1 MDTLEYLQALY
12 NGLSSGALSVTAK
25 VGASMLTKW
34 FSPDQ
39 LEQMALFAQKCG
51 TKYNTYIGISPREKS
66 LGKNSRGQKEDVGWL
81 VTLFADYDV
90 KGPAHKETRLPESR
104 EELLTFLNSLPIP
117 ISLAVDSG
125 NGVHAYWLLKTPYR
139 TDTDELRDKA
149 EACIKGWERFI
160 NDRAMR
166 EHGWRFDAVCDLP
179 RMLRAPGT
187 TNFKTEDHP
196 CCQVIHSSDIR
207 YDLTDFE
214 PYAIVGNPPPAKTVP
229 VDTADAF
236 AMMGSGS
243 AQELMDGCEFLQHC
257 RDDAQNLPEPI
268 WHAAITNLA
277 LTSDGQE
284 MIHEISRPY
293 PGYSYAETQ
302 KKFENAVKANKP
314 HTCKYIQEHLGFR
327 CGRDCGVKAPIAL
340 LRKGQ
345 KGPVVWEQPIP
356 FDEISLPDFPVDAL
370 PDAIADY
377 VNAVAESTQTPP
389 DMAATAALAI
399 VALTMQGKYK
409 VRGKDD
415 WVEPVNLYAVNVA
428 EPAERKSAVIS
439 LMTRFMSEYEA
450 EYNKQ
455 MSAKLEVNQMAKRV
469 LERKKAAIIEKVSK
483 GKADE
488 TELQEVGEEIANFAE
503 LHPLRLYTDD
513 VTTEK
518 LTSIL
523 ADNGGVAGLV
533 SAEGG
538 IFDLLAGIYSKN
550 VNIDVFLKAHA
561 GDSLRV
567 DRIGRSSETIQH
579 PALTV
584 LLAVQPSVLS
594 GMMQNSTF
602 RGRGLTA
609 RFLYCMPT
617 SKVGARKYRSEAIP
631 AEVATTYEFVIR
643 DLLEEEAREAPQIIP
658 LSAEADKLLEEF
670 ANELEPKLRE
680 EYSDISDWAGKLTG
694 AVLRISALLCRSSV
708 MVSNPFEMDSADLV
722 VSGETM
728 ANAIRIGRYYLEH
741 ARAAYSLMGADPAVK
756 QCKYVLAAISKYGL
770 TEVNRRDIMRICR
783 SFKTAE
789 EVQPVLNRLAEYG
802 YLAVKDDGNYATGGR
817 PANPTYLVNP
827 AVLTG

>member
-1 MDTLEYLQALY
+1 MDTLEFLQALY
-12 NGLSSGALSVTAK
+12 RDLPGGALSVTAK
-25 VGASMLTKW
+25 VDGSMLTKW
-34 FSPDQ
+34 FHPDQ
-39 LEQMALFAQKCG
+39 LEKMARFIHKCG
-51 TKYNTYIGISPREKS
+51 QKYNTYIGINPRGKP
-66 LGKNSRGQKEDVGWL
+66 LGEYSRGQKEDVGSL
-81 VTLFADYDV
+81 VAFYADCDV
-90 KGPAHKETRLPESR
+90 KGPAHKETRLPDTP
-104 EELLTFLNSLPIP
+104 EELLGFINSLPIP
-117 ISLAVDSG
+117 ASLAVDSG
-125 NGVHAYWLLKTPYR
+125 NGVHFYWLLKAPFM

-149 EACIKGWERFI
+149 EAWIKGWERYI
-160 NDRAMR
+160 NDRALKER
-166 EHGWRFDAVCDLP
+166 GWRFDAVCDLP

-187 TNFKTEDHP
+187 TNFKTDEKPLCH
-196 CCQVIHSSDIR
+196 VLYSSDAR
-207 YDLTDFE
+207 YEPADFE
-214 PYAIVGNPPPAKTVP
+214 PYITVEEPPKAKSAP
-229 VDTADAF
+229 VDTSDAF

-243 AQELMDGCEFLQHC
+243 AQELMHGCEFLQHC
-257 RDDAQNLPEPI
+257 RDEAQLLPEPM

-277 LTSDGQE
+277 LTMDGQE
-284 MIHEISRPY
+284 MVHEISRPY
-293 PGYSYAETQ
+293 PQYSYAETQ

-314 HTCKYIQEHLGFR
+314 HTCKYIQERLGFQ
-327 CGRDCGVKAPIAL
+327 CSRDCGVKAPIAL
-340 LRKGQ
+340 LRKAK
-345 KGPVVWEQPIP
+345 KGPILWETPIP
-356 FDEISLPDFPVDAL
+356 FDEIELPAFPVDAL
-370 PDAIADY
+370 PAEIADY

-389 DMAATAALAI
+389 DMAATAALAVI
-399 VALTMQGKYK
+399 ALAVQGKYK
-409 VRGKDD
+409 VRGKED
-415 WVEPVNLYAVNVA
+415 WIEPVNLYAVNVA

-455 MSAKLEVNQMAKRV
+455 LSAKLEVNQMAKRV

-488 TELQEVGEEIANFAE
+488 KELQEVGEEIANFVE

-523 ADNGGVAGLV
+523 ADSGGMAGLV

-567 DRIGRSSETIQH
+567 DRVGRSSETIQH

-631 AEVATTYEFVIR
+631 PQVTATYEMVIR
-643 DLLEEEAREAPQIIP
+643 DLLEEEAGEYPQVIP
-658 LSAEADKLLEEF
+658 LSAEADKLLEAF

-680 EYSDISDWAGKLTG
+680 EYSDISDWAGKLAG
-694 AVLRISALLCRSSV
+694 AVLRISGLLCRASV
-708 MVSNPFEMDSADLV
+708 MVSNPFETDATELK

-728 ANAIRIGRYYLEH
+728 ENAIQIGRYYLEH
-741 ARAAYSLMGADPAVK
+741 ARAAYSLMGADPVVK
-756 QCKYVLAAISKYGL
+756 QCKYVLGAIGKHGL
-770 TEVNRRDIMRICR
+770 IEVNRRDVMRICR
-783 SFKTAE
+783 GFKTAE
-789 EVQPVLNRLAEYG
+789 EVQPVLSRLAEYG
-802 YLAVKDDGNYATGGR
+802 YLAVKDDGSYSTGGR

-827 AVLTG
+827 AALVA

>member
-1 MDTLEYLQALY
+1 MDTLEFLQALY
-12 NGLSSGALSVTAK
+12 KDLPGGALSVTAK
-25 VGASMLTKW
+25 VGSDMLTKW
-34 FSPDQ
+34 FAPTQ
-39 LEQMALFAQKCG
+39 LEQMAAFAQKCG
-51 TKYNTYIGISPREKS
+51 AKYNTYFGISPREKP
-66 LGKNSRGQKEDVGWL
+66 LGTNSRGQKKDTGWL
-81 VTLFADYDV
+81 VTLFADYDI

-104 EELLTFLNSLPIP
+104 EELLAFLNGLPLP
-117 ISLAVDSG
+117 ISLAVHSG
-125 NGVHAYWLLKTPYR
+125 NGLHAYWLLKSPYK
-139 TDTDELRDKA
+139 TDTEEARNEA
-149 EACIKGWERFI
+149 ETYLKGWEHYI
-160 NDRAMR
+160 NQRASE
-166 EHGWRFDAVCDLP
+166 EHGWHFDSVCDLP

-187 TNFKTEDHP
+187 TNFKTAEHP
-196 CCQVIHSSDIR
+196 CCQVICSSDTR
-207 YDLTDFE
+207 YDLKDFK
-214 PYAIVGNPPPAKTVP
+214 PYIVTEKQAKEDSGP
-229 VDTADAF
+229 VATDAF
-236 AMMGSGS
+236 ALMGRGS
-243 AQELMDGCEFLQHC
+243 AQELLDGCEFLQHC
-257 RDDAQNLPEPI
+257 RDDAQNLPEPM

-293 PGYSYAETQ
+293 PQYTYTETQ
-302 KKFENAVKANKP
+302 KKYENAVKANKP
-314 HTCKYIQEHLGFR
+314 HTCKYIQSHLGFQ
-327 CGRDCGVKAPIAL
+327 CSRDCGVKAPIVL
-340 LRKGQ
+340 LRKAHREPIQ
-345 KGPVVWEQPIP
+345 WESPIP
-356 FDEISLPDFPVDAL
+356 FDEIDLPTFPVDAL

-389 DMAATAALAI
+389 DMAATAALAVI
-399 VALTMQGKYK
+399 ALSIQGKYK
-409 VRGKDD
+409 VRAKAD
-415 WVEPVNLYAVNVA
+415 WVEPVNLYTVNVA

-450 EYNKQ
+450 DYNKQ
-455 MSAKLEVNQMAKRV
+455 QSASLETNQMAKRV

-488 TELQEVGEEIANFAE
+488 KELQDVGEEIANFVE

-538 IFDLLAGIYSKN
+538 IFDLIAGIYSKN
-550 VNIDVFLKAHA
+550 VNIDVFLKAHS

-617 SKVGARKYRSEAIP
+617 SKVGSRKYRNEAIP
-631 AEVATTYEFVIR
+631 SQVTTSYELIIR
-643 DLLEEEAREAPQIIP
+643 DLLDEETGESPQIIP
-658 LSAEADKLLEEF
+658 LSEEADNLLEDF
-670 ANELEPKLRE
+670 ANELEPKLRG
-680 EYSDISDWAGKLTG
+680 EYSDISDWAGKLSGT
-694 AVLRISALLCRSSV
+694 VLRISALLCRASV
-708 MVSNPFEMDSADLV
+708 MVANTFEMDAADLV
-722 VSGETM
+722 VSGEAM
-728 ANAIRIGRYYLEH
+728 ENAIRIGRYYLEH

-756 QCKYVLAAISKYGL
+756 QCKYVLGAISKYGMA
-770 TEVNRRDIMRICR
+770 EVSRRDVMRICR
-783 SFKTAE
+783 SFKTAD
-789 EVQPVLNRLAEYG
+789 EVQPVLKRLVEYG
-802 YLAVKDDGNYATGGR
+802 YLALKDDGNYATGGR

-827 AVLTG
+827 AVLAG

>member
-1 MDTLEYLQALY
+1 MDTLEFLQALY
-12 NGLSSGALSVTAK
+12 KDLPGGALSVTAK
-25 VGASMLTKW
+25 VDGRMHTRW
-34 FSPDQ
+34 FESGQ
-39 LEQMALFAQKCG
+39 LEEMARFIGRCG
-51 TKYNTYIGISPREKS
+51 RKYNTYIGINPRNKS
-66 LGKNSRGQKEDVGWL
+66 LGEYSRGQKEDVGSL
-81 VTLFADYDV
+81 VAFYADCDV
-90 KGPAHKETRLPESR
+90 KGPAHKETRLPETS
-104 EELLTFLNSLPIP
+104 EELLGFINSLPIP
-117 ISLAVDSG
+117 ASLAVDSG
-125 NGVHAYWLLKTPYR
+125 NGIHFYWLLKTPFI
-139 TDTDELRDKA
+139 TETNELRDKA
-149 EACIKGWERFI
+149 EAWIKGWERYI
-160 NDRAMR
+160 NERALKER
-166 EHGWRFDAVCDLP
+166 GWRFDAVCDLP

-187 TNFKTEDHP
+187 TNFKTEEKP
-196 CCQVIHSSDIR
+196 SCQVAYSSDTR
-207 YDLTDFE
+207 YDPSDFE
-214 PYAIVGNPPPAKTVP
+214 PYISVEAKACPTP
-229 VDTADAF
+229 IDTADAF

-243 AQELMDGCEFLQHC
+243 AKELMDGCEFLQHC
-257 RDDAQNLPEPI
+257 RDEAQSLPEPM

-277 LTSDGQE
+277 LTMDGQE
-284 MIHEISRPY
+284 MVHEISRPY
-293 PGYSYAETQ
+293 PTYSYGETQ
-302 KKFENAVKANKP
+302 KKYENAVKANKP

-327 CGRDCGVKAPIAL
+327 CSRDCGVKAPIAR
-340 LRKGQ
+340 LRKSQ
-345 KGPVVWEQPIP
+345 KGPILWEMPIP
-356 FDEISLPDFPVDAL
+356 FDEIDLPAFPVDAL
-370 PDAIADY
+370 PAEIADY

-389 DMAATAALAI
+389 DMAATAALAVI
-399 VALTMQGKYK
+399 ALAVQGKYK
-409 VRGKDD
+409 VRGKED

-455 MSAKLEVNQMAKRV
+455 LSAKLEVNQMAKRV

-483 GKADE
+483 GTADGK
-488 TELQEVGEEIANFAE
+488 ELQEVGEEIANFVE

-523 ADNGGVAGLV
+523 ADSGGVAGLV

-567 DRIGRSSETIQH
+567 DRVGRSSETIQH

-631 AEVATTYEFVIR
+631 PQVTAIYEMVIR
-643 DLLEEEAREAPQIIP
+643 DLLEEEAGEHPQIIP
-658 LSAEADKLLEEF
+658 LSPEADRLLEDF

-680 EYSDISDWAGKLTG
+680 EYSDISDWAGKLVG
-694 AVLRISALLCRSSV
+694 AVLRISGLLCRASV
-708 MVSNPFEMDSADLV
+708 MVSNPFETDSNDLE
-722 VSGETM
+722 VSRETM
-728 ANAIRIGRYYLEH
+728 ENAIRIGRYYLEH
-741 ARAAYSLMGADPAVK
+741 ARAAYSLMGADPVVK
-756 QCKYVLAAISKYGL
+756 QCKYVLSAIGKYGM
-770 TEVNRRDIMRICR
+770 TEVNRRDVMRICR

-789 EVQPVLNRLAEYG
+789 EVQPVLNRLSEYG
-802 YLAVKDDGNYATGGR
+802 YLAVKDDANYSTGGR
-817 PANPTYLVNP
+817 PGNPTYLVNP
-827 AVLTG
+827 AVLAA

>member
-1 MDTLEYLQALY
+1 MDTLEFLQALY
-12 NGLSSGALSVTAK
+12 RDLPGGALSVTAK
-25 VGASMLTKW
+25 VDGSMLTKW
-34 FSPDQ
+34 FHPDQ
-39 LEQMALFAQKCG
+39 LEKMARFIHKCG
-51 TKYNTYIGISPREKS
+51 QKYNTYIGINPRGKP
-66 LGKNSRGQKEDVGWL
+66 LGEYSRGQKEDVGSL
-81 VTLFADYDV
+81 VAFYADCDV
-90 KGPAHKETRLPESR
+90 KGPAHKETRLPDTP
-104 EELLTFLNSLPIP
+104 EELLGFINSLPIP
-117 ISLAVDSG
+117 ASLAVDSG
-125 NGVHAYWLLKTPYR
+125 NGVHFYWLLKAPFM

-149 EACIKGWERFI
+149 EAWIKGWERYI
-160 NDRAMR
+160 NDRALKER
-166 EHGWRFDAVCDLP
+166 GWRFDAVCDLP

-187 TNFKTEDHP
+187 TNFKTDEKPLCH
-196 CCQVIHSSDIR
+196 VLYSSDAR
-207 YDLTDFE
+207 YEPADFE
-214 PYAIVGNPPPAKTVP
+214 PYITVEEPPKAKSAP
-229 VDTADAF
+229 VDTSDAF

-243 AQELMDGCEFLQHC
+243 AQELMHGCEFLQHC
-257 RDDAQNLPEPI
+257 RDEAQLLPEPM

-277 LTSDGQE
+277 LTMDGQE
-284 MIHEISRPY
+284 MVHEISRPY
-293 PGYSYAETQ
+293 PQYSYAETQ

-314 HTCKYIQEHLGFR
+314 HTCKYIQERLGFQ
-327 CGRDCGVKAPIAL
+327 CSRDCGVKAPIAL
-340 LRKGQ
+340 LRKAK
-345 KGPVVWEQPIP
+345 KGPILWETPIP
-356 FDEISLPDFPVDAL
+356 FDEIELPAFPVDAL
-370 PDAIADY
+370 PAEIADY

-389 DMAATAALAI
+389 DMAATAALAVI
-399 VALTMQGKYK
+399 ALAVQGKYK
-409 VRGKDD
+409 VRGKED
-415 WVEPVNLYAVNVA
+415 WIEPVNLYAVNVA

-455 MSAKLEVNQMAKRV
+455 LSAKLEVNQMAKRV

-488 TELQEVGEEIANFAE
+488 KELQEVGEEIANFVE

-523 ADNGGVAGLV
+523 ADSGGMAGLV

-567 DRIGRSSETIQH
+567 DRVGRSSETIQH

-631 AEVATTYEFVIR
+631 PQVTATYEMVIR
-643 DLLEEEAREAPQIIP
+643 DLLEEEAGEYPQVIP
-658 LSAEADKLLEEF
+658 LSAEADKLLEAF

-680 EYSDISDWAGKLTG
+680 EYSDISDWAGKLAG
-694 AVLRISALLCRSSV
+694 AVLRISGLLCRANV
-708 MVSNPFEMDSADLV
+708 MVSNPFETDATELK

-728 ANAIRIGRYYLEH
+728 ENAIQIGRYYLEH
-741 ARAAYSLMGADPAVK
+741 ARAAYSLMGADPVVK
-756 QCKYVLAAISKYGL
+756 QCKYVLGAIGKHGL
-770 TEVNRRDIMRICR
+770 IEVNRRDVMRICR
-783 SFKTAE
+783 GFKTAE
-789 EVQPVLNRLAEYG
+789 EVQPVLSRLAEYG
-802 YLAVKDDGNYATGGR
+802 YLAVKDDGSYSTGGR

-827 AVLTG
+827 AALVA